1 MTHPNQK
8 FLDAIQEGRVI
19 LYCQVGSDDAWEELK
34 PVGPKGAWVSLAM
47 GDGLFEFKLKPRMV
61 KLGNTEVVAPIS
73 EALHK
78 QEVHCLEADG
88 TVIPMFYDCTNKEHQ
103 RLLLARALFKR
114 SHEAH
119 AFHKA
124 FISLLVYQ

>member
-1 MTHPNQK
+1 MPHINQK
-8 FLDAIQEGRVI
+8 FLDAIHEGRTI
-19 LYCQVGSDDAWEELK
+19 LFRQVGSIDEWEEMK
-34 PVGPKGAWVSLAM
+34 PAGAIGAWVSMAT
-47 GDGLFEFKLKPRMV
+47 GDGFFEFKIKPRMV

-114 SHEAH
+114 AHEAH